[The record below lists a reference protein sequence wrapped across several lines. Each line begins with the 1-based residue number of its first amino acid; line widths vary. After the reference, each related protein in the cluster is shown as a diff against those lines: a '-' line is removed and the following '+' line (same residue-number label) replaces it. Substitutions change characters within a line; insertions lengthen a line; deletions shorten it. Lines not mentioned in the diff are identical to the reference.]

1 MLRRTINDILGTIV
15 SDGYK
20 ITEKQVQ
27 AIKTQHTNEA
37 IDSEI
42 ELDSRCRDAYEAGRK
57 HDLGQ
62 LGMIIMR
69 GKINLSRI
77 HGEEATDE

>member
-1 MLRRTINDILGTIV
+1 MLRITINDILGTIV

-42 ELDSRCRDAYEAGRK
+42 ELDSRCHDAYEAGRK

-77 HGEEATDE
+77 HGEEANDE